1 MRKQAAIT
9 VLTLFAASL
18 LSALILQAHA
28 APDWAKKG
36 NWAEY
41 ETELVMEGAPLQLV
55 FGATRLRVTETVKIT
70 IMDVN
75 ETGFKAEM
83 RIVSYSVEPK
93 EFEKHM
99 ENMTLKTQTV
109 FVPFD
114 KEPAKQPIF
123 YADPSKLP
131 PDGKVVAGPQD
142 TPVTATYDKKTGWLI
157 EATASNT
164 QNNVTTTMHVK
175 LLRSS
180 FAAAT
185 TPGQTSNKTILLATG
200 AAAVI
205 AVIAAAI
212 LVAKKKK

>member
-1 MRKQAAIT
+1 LRKQAAIT
-9 VLTLFAASL
+9 VLALFAASL
-18 LSALILQAHA
+18 LSALVLQAHA

-55 FGATRLRVTETVKIT
+55 FGATKLRVTETVKIT

-109 FVPFD
+109 FVPFN

-175 LLRSS
+175 LLHSS
-180 FAAAT
+180 FTAT
-185 TPGQTSNKTILLATG
+185 TPGQTSNKTMLLATV
-200 AAAVI
+200 AAAAI

-212 LVAKKKK
+212 FIAKKKK